1 MPAASPCSTEVV
13 KWEGI
18 DICVGAEPLCV
29 LPMHVTSAHHL
40 HVGKEG
46 CWKMSAAFTVLYYVC
61 RVFVCDSSVILSVFL
76 MLLVLQSNR
85 KPCWL
90 V

>member
-1 MPAASPCSTEVV
+1 
-13 KWEGI
+13 
-18 DICVGAEPLCV
+18 
-29 LPMHVTSAHHL
+29 
-40 HVGKEG
+40 
-46 CWKMSAAFTVLYYVC
+46 MSAAFTVLYYVC

-90 V
+90 VWVIDTEMS